1 MQSKMTEKN
10 NDFESLSRLRE
21 IIFGEQMAKLE
32 EEISNL
38 SSDQKANLE
47 ILSKELNA
55 LIKEKEES
63 FRQLL
68 EKQKAELENQIKALE
83 QNKADSKTVADT
95 LRKLADAI
103 EGQCE

>member
-1 MQSKMTEKN
+1 MTEKN

-103 EGQCE
+103 EGQGE

>member
-1 MQSKMTEKN
+1 MTEKN

-47 ILSKELNA
+47 ILSKELNT

-103 EGQCE
+103 EGQGE